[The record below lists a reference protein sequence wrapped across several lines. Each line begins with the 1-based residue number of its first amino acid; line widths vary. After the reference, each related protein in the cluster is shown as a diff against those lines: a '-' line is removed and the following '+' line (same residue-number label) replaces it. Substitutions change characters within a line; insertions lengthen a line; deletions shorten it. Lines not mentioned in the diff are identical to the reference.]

1 MSGPLS
7 AKDRHVL
14 VVDDDEVSSNLVAS
28 VLQWEKNS
36 IHFAKSGEEA
46 LEILAK
52 NDVDVVVLD
61 IAMPGLNGYE
71 TLKKIREREKYVSV
85 IFLSNHKKVED
96 IVKGLNA
103 GADDYLGKPFHPSE
117 LLARVNAQL
126 RMRDVRNDLM
136 VTNTNLSK
144 LVSTDDLTGLL
155 NMRSLYERLD
165 VEIERVRRFHRGLAV
180 VMLDLDF
187 FKRVNDT
194 NDHLFG
200 SFVLTE
206 VGKLVK
212 DNIRSVDFAAR
223 YGGDEFL
230 IVLTDTNIVG
240 AQVFCERL
248 RERIGNYK
256 FKNKNNSISITASFG
271 FTTFDGTGTHVQGK
285 DLVRTADRALYKSK
299 NSGRNCVNY
308 FATESESGAAKKA

>member
-1 MSGPLS
+1 MDGPLS
-7 AKDRHVL
+7 VKERHVL
-14 VVDDDEVSSNLVAS
+14 VVDDDEINSKLVAS
-28 VLQWEKNS
+28 VLQWEKNT
-36 IHFAKSGEEA
+36 IHFAKSGEAA
-46 LEILAK
+46 LEVLAK
-52 NDVDVVVLD
+52 HDVDVVVLD

-85 IFLSNHKKVED
+85 IFLSGHKKIEE

-103 GADDYLGKPFHPSE
+103 GADDYMGKPFHPSE

-136 VTNTNLSK
+136 ITNSNLSK
-144 LVSTDDLTGLL
+144 LVATDDLTGLL

-180 VMLDLDF
+180 VMLDLDH
-187 FKRVNDT
+187 FKRVNDN

-206 VGKLVK
+206 VGQLVR
-212 DNIRSVDFAAR
+212 DNIRQVDFAAR

-230 IVLTDTNIVG
+230 VVLTDTNIVG

-248 RERIGNYK
+248 RDRIGAYN
-256 FKNKNNSISITASFG
+256 FKNRNQSINITASLG
-271 FTTFDGTGTHVQGK
+271 FTTFDGEGNNVAAK

-308 FATESESGAAKKA
+308 FAPETSSESAKKA

>member
-1 MSGPLS
+1 MNGPVS
-7 AKDRHVL
+7 VKDRHVL
-14 VVDDDEVSSNLVAS
+14 VVDDDEVSRKLVSS
-28 VLQWEKNS
+28 VLQWEKNT

-52 NDVDVVVLD
+52 NDVDLVVLD

-71 TLKKIREREKYVSV
+71 TLKKIREREKYISV

-96 IVKGLNA
+96 IAKGLNA

-136 VTNTNLSK
+136 MANTNLSK
-144 LVSTDDLTGLL
+144 LVATDDLTGLL

-180 VMLDLDF
+180 VMLDIDF
-187 FKRVNDT
+187 FKRVNDL

-206 VGKLVK
+206 VGRLVK
-212 DNIRSVDFAAR
+212 ENIRTVDFAAR

-230 IVLTDTNIVG
+230 VVLTDTNIVG

-248 RERIGNYK
+248 RERISNTK
-256 FKNKNNSISITASFG
+256 FKNKKQSMNITASFG
-271 FTTFDGTGTHVQGK
+271 FTTYDGAGAQAAGK

-299 NSGRNCVNY
+299 NSGKNCVNY
-308 FATESESGAAKKA
+308 FASESDGGSVKKA

>member
-1 MSGPLS
+1 MDGPIS

-14 VVDDDEVSSNLVAS
+14 VVDDDEVSGKLVSS
-28 VLQWEKNS
+28 VLQWEKNT
-36 IHFAKSGEEA
+36 IHFAESGEEA

-52 NDVDVVVLD
+52 NDIDLVVLD

-136 VTNTNLSK
+136 MANTNLSK
-144 LVSTDDLTGLL
+144 LVATDDLTGLL

-165 VEIERVRRFHRGLAV
+165 VEIERVRRFQRGLAV
-180 VMLDLDF
+180 VMLDIDF
-187 FKRVNDT
+187 FKRVNDM

-206 VGKLVK
+206 VGRLVK
-212 DNIRSVDFAAR
+212 ENIRTVDFAAR

-230 IVLTDTNIVG
+230 VVLTDTNIVG

-248 RERIGNYK
+248 RERISGSK
-256 FKNKNNSISITASFG
+256 FKNKKQSISITASFG
-271 FTTFDGTGTHVQGK
+271 FTTYDGTGAQAQGK
-285 DLVRTADRALYKSK
+285 DLVRAADRALYKSK
-299 NSGRNCVNY
+299 NSGKNCVNY
-308 FATESESGAAKKA
+308 FAADSEGGNAKKT

>member
-1 MSGPLS
+1 MDGPVN
-7 AKDRHVL
+7 AKERHIL
-14 VVDDDEVSSNLVAS
+14 VVDDEEVTRKLVTS
-28 VLQWEKNS
+28 VLQWEKNI
-36 IHFAKSGEEA
+36 IHYAKGGEEA
-46 LEILAK
+46 LEILA
-52 NDVDVVVLD
+52 NHDIDLVVLD
-61 IAMPGLNGYE
+61 IAMTGIDGFE
-71 TLKKIREREKYVSV
+71 TLKKIRALEKYISV

-126 RMRDVRNDLM
+126 RMRDVRNDLL
-136 VTNTNLSK
+136 VANSNLSK
-144 LVSTDDLTGLL
+144 LVATDDLTGLL

-187 FKRVNDT
+187 FKRVNDN

-206 VGKLVK
+206 VGRLVRE
-212 DNIRSVDFAAR
+212 NIRQVDFAAR

-248 RERIGNYK
+248 REKIGAHK
-256 FKNKNNSISITASFG
+256 FKNKHQSISITASFG
-271 FTTFDGTGTHVQGK
+271 FTTFDGTGANAEGK
-285 DLVRTADRALYKSK
+285 DLVRTADLALYKSK

-308 FATESESGAAKKA
+308 FAPESQGGSVKKA